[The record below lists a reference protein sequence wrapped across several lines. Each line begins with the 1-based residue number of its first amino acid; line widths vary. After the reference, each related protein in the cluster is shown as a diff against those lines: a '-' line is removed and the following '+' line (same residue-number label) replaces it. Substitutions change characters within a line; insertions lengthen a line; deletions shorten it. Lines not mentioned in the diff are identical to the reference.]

1 MKNFYGGMAT
11 LVLAAAVAAPGTA
24 TAQSVDINLAGWTV
38 VGSVDNAGN
47 SRSLV
52 NIGALSTVTG
62 YEFIGL
68 RFTAGADSWLQD
80 LVLTATVPT
89 TNFSTAPYMDFAPA
103 SDANSGVFGPG
114 NGTWG
119 GASGFSSGAP
129 FSVADGQLLV
139 TAYSSFVPALGET
152 ISLTV
157 SAGTLRVNVTPI
169 PEPSTYALM
178 ALGLVGLGLWARR
191 QQAAR

>member
-24 TAQSVDINLAGWTV
+24 MAQSVDINMAGWTV

-47 SRSLV
+47 SRAQV

-68 RFTAGADSWLQD
+68 SFTAAADSWLQD

-129 FSVADGQLLV
+129 FSVVDGQLLV

-152 ISLTV
+152 ISLTIN
-157 SAGTLRVNVTPI
+157 AGTLRVNVTPI